1 MKILARWNLFVLAVL
16 TATIVYA
23 PIALADDIN
32 PDADVPDISTLADSE
47 PENQVLEIPQE
58 CDQDMGALPCNRS
71 LDNSSSISDTYAD
84 PPNDGE
90 SDLANSPNV
99 GADYDYAN
107 QNYTD
112 EGLAEGTTAVPMG
125 IYAPGYP
132 ALSPAPMM
140 VSPNLVGPGSYQ
152 QWASGPGTF
161 QQSVPGPGYISP
173 QPPGYRPYG
182 FASGSGRPAFGSFGG
197 GHLGRR

>member
-16 TATIVYA
+16 TAAIVYA
-23 PIALADDIN
+23 PMALADDIN
-32 PDADVPDISTLADSE
+32 PDADIPDISTLSDS

-71 LDNSSSISDTYAD
+71 LDDRSATSDAYAD
-84 PPNDGE
+84 PPNDRE
-90 SDLANSPNV
+90 SDLANSPDV

-112 EGLAEGTTAVPMG
+112 ESLTAGTTAVPTG

-132 ALSPAPMM
+132 ALSPAPIM

-152 QWASGPGTF
+152 QWVSGPGTF
-161 QQSVPGPGYISP
+161 QQPVPGPGYISP

-182 FASGSGRPAFGSFGG
+182 FASGFGRPPFSSFGG
-197 GHLGRR
+197 GHFGHR